1 MSWCRSLNTSNM
13 FPEDEP
19 NYCIVCR
26 GHVGPGNV
34 ILLFLAVI
42 NVLNVD
48 KKNMHLDGDVQTND
62 NLCQS

>member
-1 MSWCRSLNTSNM
+1 M
-13 FPEDEP
+13 FPEDKP

-26 GHVGPGNV
+26 GHVGPENV
-34 ILLFLAVI
+34 ILLFFGVI

-48 KKNMHLDGDVQTND
+48 KKNMHLDGDVQGND